1 MYTAPWAVLAVILTV
16 LKKVVAVV
24 KRQTDEQK
32 TTTITKIM
40 VQKYGDLKHDI
51 PSWKSIWTRQQ

>member
-1 MYTAPWAVLAVILTV
+1 MAVILTV
-16 LKKVVAVV
+16 FKKVVAVV

-40 VQKYGDLKHDI
+40 VSK
-51 PSWKSIWTRQQ
+51 IWRFKT

>member
-16 LKKVVAVV
+16 FKKVVAVV
-24 KRQTDEQK
+24 KRQIDEQK

-40 VQKYGDLKHDI
+40 V
-51 PSWKSIWTRQQ
+51 